1 MLSQREM
8 FKVAFLQICAE
19 NGFTLEETHQAVKEA
34 TAVIRDDSFNKEGII
49 GGAALAATGTWLG
62 HRLGSTTDKLI
73 DALGHAGL
81 AVGKAGLTAGLLA
94 PIAVGS
100 AVGYGLGRGGGNI
113 DPEDV
118 ESEKQRELIDA
129 YQSAASRARSKQ
141 QLSASRRMKPRSV
154 RSFI

>member
-34 TAVIRDDSFNKEGII
+34 TAVIREGSFNKEGGIRGSIAKWLAERGGKISDRII
-49 GGAALAATGTWLG
+49 EFGGDTLLFG
-62 HRLGSTTDKLI
+62 
-73 DALGHAGL
+73 
-81 AVGKAGLTAGLLA
+81 GKAGLTAAVLA

-154 RSFI
+154 RSLI